1 MALPGFLFCVES
13 AAMPDLFSTP
23 LAVAA
28 ILGGIGAL
36 LSLFKPAKRS
46 RRRREPKLDRPA
58 VAPNRDTRDPL
69 AQLGRVEWRTKAL
82 MNAAEFRIFQQ
93 LDQLV
98 AGAAGGQRLFSQV
111 SMGEILRVD
120 FRSGDRSA
128 CTSAFNRVN
137 AKRVDYL
144 IIDRKGFPLV
154 AIEYQGSG
162 HYQSNAATRDRIKR
176 EAFRLAGVPFVEV
189 ARQGLS
195 ERQLADL
202 RGILGLQ
209 GLAVAQ

>member
-1 MALPGFLFCVES
+1 MVLPGFLFPVES

-23 LAVAA
+23 LVVAV

-46 RRRREPKLDRPA
+46 RRRREPKLDRPTLA
-58 VAPNRDTRDPL
+58 DSREMADPL
-69 AQLGRVEWRTKAL
+69 AQLGLVDWQTKAL
-82 MNAAEFRIFQQ
+82 MNASELRIFKQ
-93 LDQLV
+93 LEQLV
-98 AGAAGGQRLFSQV
+98 AGAGGGQRLFSQV
-111 SMGEILRVD
+111 SMGEFLRVD
-120 FRSGDRSA
+120 PRSGDRSA

-144 IIDRKGFPLV
+144 IIDRAGFPLA
-154 AIEYQGSG
+154 AIEYHGSG
-162 HYQSNAATRDRIKR
+162 HYQSNAETRDRIKR
-176 EAFRLAGVPFVEV
+176 EAFRLAGIPFVEV

-202 RGILGLQ
+202 RGILGL
-209 GLAVAQ
+209 